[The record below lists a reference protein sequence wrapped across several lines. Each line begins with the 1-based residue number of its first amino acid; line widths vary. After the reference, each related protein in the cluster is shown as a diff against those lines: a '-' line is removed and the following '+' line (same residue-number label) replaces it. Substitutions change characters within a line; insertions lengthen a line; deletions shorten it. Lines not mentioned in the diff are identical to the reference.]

1 MQASPTP
8 SWLAPASTLRLIAV
22 ICCLGG
28 AGGIAVAQD
37 AAAPKVSV
45 SAAYSREITDEA
57 SFIGRG
63 EAIDSVDIVARV
75 DGFLE
80 EILFEDGSEVKE
92 GDTLFRIEPESYL
105 ATLEARKADLAQAEA
120 NLELATL
127 DLARKQELL
136 SRGSVPEAER
146 DTARANELVAQ
157 ARVRSAQAAIQQAEL
172 DLSYTEIKAP
182 FPGRVG
188 RLEASV
194 GDVVRSNGT
203 PLVTLVRE
211 APIYV
216 SFALNEK
223 QFVAVLEHFD
233 ADPDTLANNGENV
246 QIFVDLPNGTRLD
259 EIGRIAFVDNRIDP
273 DTGTITVRA
282 KFDNKRRLL
291 IDGAFVSV
299 GIEAL
304 EPELRVLIPQ
314 AAVQRDQRGP
324 FVLVVGQ
331 ERTVEQ
337 RYVQTGDTVGTEM
350 IVLDGLREGETVI
363 VEGLQRVR
371 PGVEVDPVLAT
382 TAGE

>member
-1 MQASPTP
+1 MQACPTP